1 MLLKELFSPK
11 QEEKNTDLSDDVVF
25 FIDHDDTLHKECF
38 LPIVDKLKSIAKENK
53 DEVKEIKPFFKD
65 MVDRGC
71 DLYYNKFK
79 LTGDPKEMFSK
90 EVRDSIQ
97 EKLAKKHLPY
107 IVDGHYD
114 PKEA

>member
-11 QEEKNTDLSDDVVF
+11 KEENVDITDDVVF
-25 FIDHDDTLHKECF
+25 FIDNDDSIHKEYF
-38 LPIVDKLKSIAKENK
+38 LPIVDKLKRVAKENK

-65 MVDRGC
+65 MVDNGC
-71 DLYYNKFK
+71 NLYYKKFK
-79 LTGDPKEMFSK
+79 LTGKPEEMFTK
-90 EVRDSIQ
+90 EIIHTIQ

-114 PKEA
+114 PKES